1 MASVPGLVNHLM
13 AGWLHWTSVITEEK
27 HTLDL
32 DLSAYNVSV
41 STTIHGLRG
50 CSVYSPGTPWKFWL
64 RNSIKRIRIEDMASC
79 PEGKSALIEWW
90 NDLLITHVYCLLS
103 GWGVAPQAILNSLSQ
118 QPVYNAISPRARI
131 FIIQNYNKQWS
142 LHYNC

>member
-1 MASVPGLVNHLM
+1 
-13 AGWLHWTSVITEEK
+13 
-27 HTLDL
+27 
-32 DLSAYNVSV
+32 
-41 STTIHGLRG
+41 
-50 CSVYSPGTPWKFWL
+50 
-64 RNSIKRIRIEDMASC
+64 MASC